1 MRPRFLAAS
10 ALLAPLVLVGCL
22 SGCVGSDVAYLP
34 YDDEHDTRAER
45 PDPTKRADEEET
57 LALKNAVPVEIDRTD
72 ALYQQGR
79 KALGRIMGSIHR
91 NPWNAYRR
99 DLISTIGPDEAV
111 KYYPVDPVKPAT
123 APAPGGEKPAEE
135 EAPSEE

>member
-1 MRPRFLAAS
+1 MRLLAGL
-10 ALLAPLVLVGCL
+10 ALLAPLALA
-22 SGCVGSDVAYLP
+22 GCVGSDVAYLP
-34 YDDEHDTRAER
+34 YDDEHDIREPR

-79 KALGRIMGSIHR
+79 KALGRIMGSIPR
-91 NPWNAYRR
+91 NPWNEYRR
-99 DLISTIGPDEAV
+99 DLITTIGPDEAV
-111 KYYPVDPVKPAT
+111 KYYPVDPVKPAGA
-123 APAPGGEKPAEE
+123 APAAEEKPAE